1 MLRIFMSSLY
11 FHLFF
16 HFPLYLVYF
25 LFIIINQREANILAT
40 RSLGST
46 PVISIKSVVIDVA
59 FNITIRMYRA
69 QLLVETNFR
78 NRF

>member
-1 MLRIFMSSLY
+1 MSSLY

-16 HFPLYLVYF
+16 HFTLYLVYF
-25 LFIIINQREANILAT
+25 LFIIINKREANILAT

-46 PVISIKSVVIDVA
+46 PASSVKSVVIGVE
-59 FNITIRMYRA
+59 FNITIRMYHA